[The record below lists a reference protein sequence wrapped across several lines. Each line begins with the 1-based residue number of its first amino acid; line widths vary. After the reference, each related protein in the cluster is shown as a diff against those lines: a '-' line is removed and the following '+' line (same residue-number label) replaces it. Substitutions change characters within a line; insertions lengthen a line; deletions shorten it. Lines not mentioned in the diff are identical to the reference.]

1 MFLQI
6 STILAQLFQ
15 GFSTLLFIKIEIT
28 VKAKIF
34 VFSPLKAN
42 RKLTMRKILI
52 SAAFFIAATTMGLK
66 AQTAATPA
74 PTQTAVE
81 GKAPDNWFNLDPEQD
96 GVPGMSTE
104 RAYKELLADKTSVTV
119 IVAVIDSGVDPEHED
134 LKAIMWTNP
143 GEIPG
148 NGIDDDKNGY
158 VDDIHG
164 WNFIGGKDGKNV
176 NQDTYEMVR
185 LIKKFKPQFDGKSES
200 DIAPADKANYA
211 RYINAKKEYDQ
222 KRTSAM
228 ANYSF
233 IKPVFETAEAD
244 IALVKK
250 EFGLETL
257 TPDNIATLKSDK
269 KDVRSALNTVKLMS
283 SFGSANDTEFM
294 ETLKEYN
301 EYFSDMVEY
310 SLNMDFDPRPI
321 VGDNYNDSSER
332 YYGNNDVRGA
342 DASHGTHVAGII
354 GAIRNNG
361 IGINGVA
368 NNVRIMS
375 VRVVPNGDERDK
387 DVANGIRY
395 AADNGAKIINMSFG
409 KYYPGEKKVVDDAVK
424 YAQSKGV
431 LLIQAAGNEGMN
443 LDAPTST
450 NFPDREYEGG
460 GKAANWIV
468 VGASSWKND
477 AEGVADFSNYGKKA
491 VDVFSP
497 GVDIYSSIPDSK
509 YKSNSGTSMASPATA
524 GVAALLMSYFPD
536 LSPAQIKEIIL
547 KSVKKQG
554 KRKVNKPG
562 TGGRDSAPTQTTL
575 GGLCNTGGIVN
586 AYEAIKI
593 ALKTKPKKE
602 KAPKK

>member
-1 MFLQI
+1 
-6 STILAQLFQ
+6 
-15 GFSTLLFIKIEIT
+15 
-28 VKAKIF
+28 
-34 VFSPLKAN
+34 
-42 RKLTMRKILI
+42 MRKILI
-52 SAAFFIAATTMGLK
+52 SAAFFIAATSMSLN
-66 AQTAATPA
+66 AQTAAKTA
-74 PTQTAVE
+74 PEQTTTE

-119 IVAVIDSGVDPEHED
+119 VVAVIDSGVDSEHED
-134 LKAIMWTNP
+134 LKEIMWTNP

-158 VDDIHG
+158 IDDIHG

-176 NQDTYEMVR
+176 NQDTYELVR
-185 LIKKFKPQFDGKSES
+185 LIKKFKTKFEGKSES
-200 DIAPADKANYA
+200 EIAPADKADYANYQ
-211 RYINAKKEYDQ
+211 RAKKEYEE
-222 KRTSAM
+222 KRTNAM
-228 ANYSF
+228 ANYSS
-233 IKPVFETAEAD
+233 IKPLWESAEAD

-250 EFGLETL
+250 EFNLETL
-257 TPDNIATLKSDK
+257 TPDNTATLKSDK
-269 KDVRSALNTVKLMS
+269 KDVRSALNTVRLMAAL
-283 SFGSANDTEFM
+283 GAADDKEFM

-310 SLNMDFDPRPI
+310 SLNMEFDPRPI
-321 VGDNYNDSSER
+321 VGDNYEDSSER

-354 GAIRNNG
+354 GAIRTNN
-361 IGINGVA
+361 IGIKGVA
-368 NNVRIMS
+368 NNVRIMA

-395 AADNGAKIINMSFG
+395 AADNGAKVINMSFG
-409 KYYPGEKKVVDDAVK
+409 KYYPGDKSVVDEAVK

-431 LLIQAAGNEGMN
+431 LLIQAAGNESMN
-443 LDAPTST
+443 LDAPEST
-450 NFPDREYEGG
+450 NYPDRDYASGG
-460 GKAANWIV
+460 QAANWIV
-468 VGASSWKND
+468 VGASSWKTD
-477 AEGVADFSNYGKKA
+477 ADGVASFSNYGKKS

-524 GVAALLMSYFPD
+524 GVAALLMSYFPE

-562 TGGRDSAPTQTTL
+562 TGGRDSAPDKTSF

-586 AYEAIKI
+586 AYEAVKL
-593 ALKTKPKKE
+593 AMKTKPKKEAPKKE
-602 KAPKK
+602 KAPKKK

>member
-1 MFLQI
+1 
-6 STILAQLFQ
+6 
-15 GFSTLLFIKIEIT
+15 
-28 VKAKIF
+28 
-34 VFSPLKAN
+34 
-42 RKLTMRKILI
+42 MRKILI
-52 SAAFFIAATTMGLK
+52 SAAFFIAATSMSLN

-74 PTQTAVE
+74 SAQTAVE
-81 GKAPDNWFNLDPEQD
+81 AKAPDNWFNLDPEQD

-119 IVAVIDSGVDPEHED
+119 VVAVIDSGVDPEHED
-134 LKAIMWTNP
+134 LKEIMWTNP
-143 GEIPG
+143 GEIAG

-158 VDDIHG
+158 IDDVHG

-185 LIKKFKPQFDGKSES
+185 LIKKFKPKFDGKSASE
-200 DIAPADKANYA
+200 IAPADKAMYVI
-211 RYINAKKEYDQ
+211 YLSAKKEYEE
-222 KRTSAM
+222 KRNEALGQ
-228 ANYSF
+228 YSF
-233 IKPVFETAEAD
+233 FKALAEDAPAD
-244 IALVKK
+244 VELIKK

-257 TPDNIATLKSDK
+257 TPDNVAGLKSDK
-269 KDVRSALNTVKLMS
+269 KDVKKALGTIRFLPLL
-283 SFGSANDTEFM
+283 GSKDDKEFI
-294 ETLKEYN
+294 ETLNEYN

-321 VGDNYNDSSER
+321 VGDNYEDSSER

-354 GAIRNNG
+354 GAIRTNN
-361 IGINGVA
+361 IGIKGVA
-368 NNVRIMS
+368 NNVRIMA

-395 AADNGAKIINMSFG
+395 AADNGAKVINMSFG
-409 KYYPGEKKVVDDAVK
+409 KYYPGEKKVVDEAVK

-431 LLIQAAGNEGMN
+431 LLIQAAGNESMN
-443 LDAPTST
+443 LDAPESS
-450 NFPDREYEGG
+450 NFPDRQYEGG
-460 GKAANWIV
+460 GQAANWIV
-468 VGASSWKND
+468 VGASGWQTD
-477 AEGVADFSNYGKKA
+477 AEGVASFSNYGKKS

-524 GVAALLMSYFPD
+524 GVAALLMSYFPE

-562 TGGRDSAPTQTTL
+562 TGGRDVAPDQT
-575 GGLCNTGGIVN
+575 GFSSLCNTGGIVN
-586 AYEAIKI
+586 AYEAVKL
-593 ALKTKPKKE
+593 ALKTKPKKD
-602 KAPKK
+602 KAKK